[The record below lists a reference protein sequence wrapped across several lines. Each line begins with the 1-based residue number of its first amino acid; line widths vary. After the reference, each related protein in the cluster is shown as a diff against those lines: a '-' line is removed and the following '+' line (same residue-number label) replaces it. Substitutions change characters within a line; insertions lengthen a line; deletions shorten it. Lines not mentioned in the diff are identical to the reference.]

1 MGLAELISG
10 KCSFIEP
17 CWESENNQP
26 LKKKKKK
33 KWRCRY
39 SDPDRERL
47 GEQAMINTKI

>member
-26 LKKKKKK
+26 LKKKKKVEVQVF
-33 KWRCRY
+33 RSRQ
-39 SDPDRERL
+39 
-47 GEQAMINTKI
+47 GEAGRTGNDKH